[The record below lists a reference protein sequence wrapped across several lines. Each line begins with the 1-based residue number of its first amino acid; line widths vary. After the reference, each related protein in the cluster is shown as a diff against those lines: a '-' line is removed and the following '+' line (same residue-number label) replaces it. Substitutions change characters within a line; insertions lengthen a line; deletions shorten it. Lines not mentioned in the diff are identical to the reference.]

1 MLQFLTQRLPTSD
14 VFFPCRRT
22 PSQTRLDYMRVLIV
36 SAFMAASVIGPL
48 SASAQTYEEAAA
60 SGVSPATGGEMLDC
74 AFYWSAWAQSLNPN
88 HYGEGSGI
96 WDPSWIETLNPA
108 IRLPAAEETAQYWF
122 LQAQADYEKYD
133 DRAEYDQRMLD
144 APEFD
149 VEALDERKF
158 IRLLG
163 ECARP
168 E

>member
-1 MLQFLTQRLPTSD
+1 
-14 VFFPCRRT
+14 
-22 PSQTRLDYMRVLIV
+22 MRVLIV
-36 SAFMAASVIGPL
+36 SAFMAASAIAPL

-158 IRLLG
+158 MRLLG